1 LDRWNDSRFRAAALA
16 SGLVTHEQVDEATRA
31 LAARSGGRGGEGITR
46 TQEADT
52 QLAEM
57 LVTLGHL
64 NTWQA
69 EQLRAGRARFDLGDY
84 RIIDSIGQ
92 GGMGQ
97 VFKAVHTLLG
107 RVEALKVL
115 PRSKA
120 TQEAIASFRHEIRA
134 QAQLDHPNLVR
145 VSYAGFDSNVFYLVT
160 EYVPGTDLRR
170 LVRVHGPLSMREAA
184 TIVGQ
189 AAAALAYVHSRG
201 LIHRDVKPGNLLV
214 TPEGL
219 TKLSDLGLAAF
230 VDSTSEIDPKA
241 GRVVGTSDYLSPEQI
256 LTPRDVTPAADIY
269 ALGCT
274 LYYAVTGKVP
284 FPGGTTKEK
293 ARRHVQDAPL
303 HPRHFN
309 VTLVDEFI
317 DVIADMMEKKPENR
331 VRSASEVIARLSPW
345 TGRSEELR
353 SAVRESQLAPAPP
366 HIGPPGSAP
375 QDTDDDVLGFPDV
388 IDLDSPS
395 QVTQST
401 RPIAAA
407 GEETQAVD
415 VPAEVMLPPRPPRFG
430 RLWPMVC
437 APFVKL
443 GAWARKIPAVGT
455 TISRGARRVWMAT
468 VAAARRAVAPVIS
481 FARNQAARYQS
492 LPPALK
498 LTLVLSVAVAA
509 SMIALMFAFLY

>member
-1 LDRWNDSRFRAAALA
+1 MERWNDSRFRAAALS
-16 SGLVTHEQVDEATRA
+16 SGLVTHEQVDEAARA
-31 LAARSGGRGGEGITR
+31 LAARSTAGATR
-46 TQEADT
+46 TQDVDAP
-52 QLAEM
+52 LAEM

-64 NTWQA
+64 NAWQA
-69 EQLRAGRARFDLGDY
+69 EQLRAGRSRFELGDY

-145 VSYAGFDSNVFYLVT
+145 VSYAGFDANVFYLVT

-170 LVRVHGPLSMREAA
+170 LVRVHGALSMREAA
-184 TIVGQ
+184 TIISQ

-230 VDSTSEIDPKA
+230 IDSTVDADPKA

-256 LTPRDVTPAADIY
+256 LTPRELTPAADVY

-293 ARRHVQDAPL
+293 ARRHVQDTPL

-309 VTLVDEFI
+309 VALVDEFI
-317 DVIADMMEKKPENR
+317 DVIADMMEKKPASR
-331 VRSASEVIARLSPW
+331 IRSASEVIARLARW
-345 TGRSEELR
+345 TGRSEELQ
-353 SAVRESQLAPAPP
+353 SAVRESQLAPVPI
-366 HIGPPGSAP
+366 IGPPGSGQAR
-375 QDTDDDVLGFPDV
+375 DTDSDVLGFPD
-388 IDLDSPS
+388 IGQIESPS

-407 GEETQAVD
+407 AEETQTDGIPPDVAPPLRPARRRIFGTLFRAPVAVIAD
-415 VPAEVMLPPRPPRFG
+415 
-430 RLWPMVC
+430 
-437 APFVKL
+437 
-443 GAWARKIPAVGT
+443 WARRTPDIGRAAYGGVKRAWRASVAFT
-455 TISRGARRVWMAT
+455 RRCIE
-468 VAAARRAVAPVIS
+468 PFFS
-481 FARNQAARYQS
+481 FARRQVAAFQS
-492 LPPALK
+492 LPAALK
-498 LTLVLSVAVAA
+498 LTLVLSVAVAGA
-509 SMIALMFAFLY
+509 VIALLFAFVY